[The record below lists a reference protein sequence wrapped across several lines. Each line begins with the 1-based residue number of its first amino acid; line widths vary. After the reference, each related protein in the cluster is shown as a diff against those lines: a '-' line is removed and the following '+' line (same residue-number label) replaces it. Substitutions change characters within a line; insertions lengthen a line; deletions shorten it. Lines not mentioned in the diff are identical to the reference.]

1 MEQKG
6 FKKKTIPGIL
16 GLLLIIGNL
25 KNIAHLNDWSTTQMV
40 GYNTWTLIAIFG
52 GAYLA
57 YRYWPFNK

>member
-6 FKKKTIPGIL
+6 FEKKTIPGIF

-25 KNIAHLNDWSTTQMV
+25 KNIAYLNDWSTAQMA
-40 GYNTWTLIAIFG
+40 GFNTWTLAAIFG

-57 YRYWPFNK
+57 YRYWPFKK